1 MAEPMHAVPPELDAV
16 TSPLVA
22 GLSCPD
28 CCGMLSVR
36 IEGKRGDLVF
46 ECRVG
51 HTYSTDELLL
61 GKEESLDERLWIAYT
76 ALEELVALLDDLDQR
91 ETSVEARRRYA
102 DRRERARAHAA
113 RLRPI
118 IEENRPVA
126 LSEDDSPPIGC
137 GP

>member
-1 MAEPMHAVPPELDAV
+1 
-16 TSPLVA
+16 
-22 GLSCPD
+22 
-28 CCGMLSVR
+28 MLSVR
-36 IEGKRGDLVF
+36 REGTREDLVF

-61 GKEESLDERLWIAYT
+61 GKEERLDERLWIAYT